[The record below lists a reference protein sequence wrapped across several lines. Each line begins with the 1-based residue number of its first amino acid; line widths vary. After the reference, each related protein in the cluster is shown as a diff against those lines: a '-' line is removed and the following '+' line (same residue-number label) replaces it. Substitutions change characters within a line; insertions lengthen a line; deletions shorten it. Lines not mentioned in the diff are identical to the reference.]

1 MLFCCQLVNMLL
13 VSFNL
18 HFPVFLLSIVTTIT
32 SHVQSTA
39 GGQGTTPAPTTI
51 KVVPTTPASSQ
62 SVCVNRWSDWINQN
76 NPDVSGTG
84 DVEKMTASELTSF
97 CPGGT
102 ISQVECQTADGIP
115 SYSSGEILTCTT
127 DGGLV
132 CSNADNF
139 PIPCSDYQ
147 IKYECTCPGQF

>member
-1 MLFCCQLVNMLL
+1 MSCLSDVDALAIM
-13 VSFNL
+13 
-18 HFPVFLLSIVTTIT
+18 LSILLFTVTTP
-32 SHVQSTA
+32 S
-39 GGQGTTPAPTTI
+39 PTTI
-51 KVVPTTPASSQ
+51 KVVPTTPPSGQ
-62 SVCVNRWSDWINQN
+62 STCVNGWSDWLNRN
-76 NPDVSGTG
+76 SPDVSGTG

-139 PIPCSDYQ
+139 PIPCTDYQ
-147 IKYECTCPGQF
+147 IKYQCTCPGQFRFCQQPQLSV